1 MSVCAGTTFHNDS
14 PRGGNGFD
22 PANGLK
28 RTVMSQSP
36 PERLLDFARRLL
48 RHEAERAGGE
58 DEVVASFQRVC
69 SALHDRLAPLISSS
83 GYHTLFTRALK
94 LAARDFPFVA
104 GVSIATN
111 GDCALSGLQAA
122 DTRNPSEVA
131 DAFTAVLAHFI
142 WLLVIFI
149 GENLGL
155 RKVREVWPEVP
166 LDGVNPSS
174 GAGT

>member
-1 MSVCAGTTFHNDS
+1 MLQ
-14 PRGGNGFD
+14 R
-22 PANGLK
+22 
-28 RTVMSQSP
+28 P
-36 PERLLDFARRLL
+36 PERLSEFARRLL
-48 RHEAERAGGE
+48 RHEAERAGGA
-58 DEVVASFQRVC
+58 DDVVASFQRVF

-83 GYHTLFTRALK
+83 GYQTLFARALK

-104 GVSIATN
+104 GVSIH
-111 GDCALSGLQAA
+111 GDGSLSGLQAA
-122 DTRNPSEVA
+122 YTRNPSEVA

-166 LDGVNPSS
+166 LDGADSSS
-174 GAGT
+174 GAGR